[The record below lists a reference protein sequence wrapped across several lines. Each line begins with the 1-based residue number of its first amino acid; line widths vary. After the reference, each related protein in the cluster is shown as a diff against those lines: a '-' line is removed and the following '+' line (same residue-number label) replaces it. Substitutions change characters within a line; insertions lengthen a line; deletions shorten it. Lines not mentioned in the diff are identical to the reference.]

1 MILFFLPAPPHG
13 SKCRQSVD
21 AGVLSGTTRPLP
33 TCRPTASMVPHNQT
47 GHSAHWVDVPSLIP
61 LPGLPAPLKSS
72 VPWGEAGIPV
82 SGLGMAGP
90 STWNVLPPDTS
101 QPFPDFILFSAHLV
115 SSSRRPFPIA
125 LPKTITFFLSVS
137 CSICLVFFY
146 LSLPDIMCLSASM
159 ALEGEL
165 HEPKSLS

>member
-13 SKCRQSVD
+13 SKSRQSVD

-61 LPGLPAPLKSS
+61 LPGLSS
-72 VPWGEAGIPV
+72 VKILCALGEAGIPV

-101 QPFPDFILFSAHLV
+101 QPFSDFILFSAHLV

-125 LPKTITFFLSVS
+125 LPKTIT
-137 CSICLVFFY
+137 
-146 LSLPDIMCLSASM
+146 LSLSPALSALFSSTC
-159 ALEGEL
+159 LYL
-165 HEPKSLS
+165 TLCVYLLPWH